1 MSMEKMKKEAQEKV
15 FSDRYR
21 TGTWSTTEWENGF
34 EAGWNSRDEVP
45 RCDICGRESGLASGI
60 GFFDACNCRTPEE
73 RLAILRNSEYFAG
86 SRQTLEAISPQL
98 SEQQLEIARLTS
110 ALEVA
115 VGGLGHYA
123 DKELWK
129 KTETGRPYKDWYQP
143 FRHGYDIAR
152 ETLAEVQRLKEGK

>member
-115 VGGLGHYA
+115 VRGFERVKFFVEGHEEPGCECAQCLVESVA
-123 DKELWK
+123 DKC
-129 KTETGRPYKDWYQP
+129 
-143 FRHGYDIAR
+143 
-152 ETLAEVQRLKEGK
+152 LAEIKGSVK